1 MGRRPLAKQAPAQVP
16 TAGFTP
22 GVQKQ
27 VDAIA
32 DLVLAEFHKQLKAR
46 IEAGEMAEMDLSKL
60 MQELGRILK
69 SVKGPATSI
78 TAIQIPGHQQVTQE
92 PKRVKAI
99 EDAAMDPARL
109 DALRKS
115 ADNFLEEDDG

>member
-1 MGRRPLAKQAPAQVP
+1 MGRRPLAKQAPANVP

-22 GVQKQ
+22 SVQHK
-27 VDAIA
+27 VDTIA
-32 DLVLAEFHKQLKAR
+32 DLMLAEFEKQLRLRVEGGAMNEMGLKDL
-46 IEAGEMAEMDLSKL
+46 MAEMNKF
-60 MQELGRILK
+60 MR

-78 TAIQIPGHQQVTQE
+78 TAIQIPGAPQQRSE

-99 EDAAMDPARL
+99 EDAANDPARL

-115 ADNFLEEDDG
+115 ADRYLEEDV

>member
-32 DLVLAEFHKQLKAR
+32 DLLLSEFQKQLEAR
-46 IEAGEMAEMDLSKL
+46 IRAGEMAALDLTEL
-60 MQELGRILK
+60 MGQLGKILR

-78 TAIQIPGHQQVTQE
+78 TAIQIPGHPQMTQE

-99 EDAAMDPARL
+99 NDAAMDPERL